1 MKFNSLMHINIVA
14 KNWDKMVDFYQNK
27 LGFKKIVLVKYGE
40 YLNCPD
46 KPQQQKIAQADPDRI
61 MYGYFEVCPG
71 QFIEMFPKDT
81 AQVDDVAWNS
91 RTGFN
96 HFALTVDD
104 IQAAFQEFKKKG
116 VPLISEKPTKG
127 PSETWQFW
135 AHDPDGNH
143 FEVMQFTDK
152 SYQLLGHIDQ

>member
-1 MKFNSLMHINIVA
+1 
-14 KNWDKMVDFYQNK
+14 MVDFYQNK

-81 AQVDDVAWNS
+81 AQVDDVAWKVVLVLITLLLQLMIFRPLFKNLK
-91 RTGFN
+91 RR
-96 HFALTVDD
+96 
-104 IQAAFQEFKKKG
+104 EF
-116 VPLISEKPTKG
+116 L
-127 PSETWQFW
+127 
-135 AHDPDGNH
+135 
-143 FEVMQFTDK
+143 
-152 SYQLLGHIDQ
+152 